1 MVKVIWSRQ
10 SLERLSEIEE
20 FIARDSLERA
30 VRFVDCLI
38 ERGES
43 VSRNPQ
49 IGRIVPE
56 ISNPSIREII
66 AKKYRIIYRVQE
78 DTIEILTV
86 FEGHML
92 LRLDELKENKPEP

>member
-1 MVKVIWSRQ
+1 MKVIWSRQ
-10 SLERLSEIEE
+10 SLERLSEIED

-30 VRFVDCLI
+30 ERFVDYLI
-38 ERGES
+38 ERCNS

-66 AKKYRIIYRVQE
+66 AKKYRIIYKVQQ

-92 LRLDELKENKPEP
+92 LRLDEP

>member
-1 MVKVIWSRQ
+1 MKVIWSRQ
-10 SLERLSEIEE
+10 SLERLSEIED
-20 FIARDSLERA
+20 FIARDSPERA
-30 VRFVDCLI
+30 ERFVDYLI
-38 ERGES
+38 ERGNS

-66 AKKYRIIYRVQE
+66 AKKYRIIYKVKQ

-92 LRLDELKENKPEP
+92 LPLDEP

>member
-1 MVKVIWSRQ
+1 VKVIWSRQ
-10 SLERLSEIEE
+10 SLERLSEIED

-30 VRFVDCLI
+30 ERFVDYLI
-38 ERGES
+38 ERCNS

-49 IGRIVPE
+49 IGRIVAE

-66 AKKYRIIYRVQE
+66 AKKYRIIYKVQQ

-92 LRLDELKENKPEP
+92 LRLDEP

>member
-1 MVKVIWSRQ
+1 MKVIWSRQ
-10 SLERLSEIEE
+10 SLERLSEIED
-20 FIARDSLERA
+20 FIARDSPERA
-30 VRFVDCLI
+30 GGFVDYLI
-38 ERGES
+38 ERGNS

-66 AKKYRIIYRVQE
+66 AKKYRIIYKVQQ

-92 LRLDELKENKPEP
+92 LRLDEP